1 MPLLMSSSINL
12 IHPSDFSET
21 KYIASL
27 LRMPFKGD
35 KAIFNQMIH
44 SPRLYLNVIQ
54 HFQLTRTIL
63 RSLFQCYIC
72 ISVRRINYI
81 KSRFV

>member
-1 MPLLMSSSINL
+1 MPLLMSRSINL

-27 LRMPFKGD
+27 LRMLFKGD

-44 SPRLYLNVIQ
+44 SPSLYLNVIQ
-54 HFQLTRTIL
+54 HIFNL
-63 RSLFQCYIC
+63 SL
-72 ISVRRINYI
+72 SAAVRKKEHNVRYCQKKII
-81 KSRFV
+81 M